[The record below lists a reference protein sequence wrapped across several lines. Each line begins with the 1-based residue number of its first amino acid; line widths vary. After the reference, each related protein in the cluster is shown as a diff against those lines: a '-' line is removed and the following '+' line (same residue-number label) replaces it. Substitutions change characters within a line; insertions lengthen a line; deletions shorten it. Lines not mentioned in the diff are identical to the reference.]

1 MQDEGVAHVMPI
13 FTEVKSETDDEKQRS
28 FDSSDLPILALRN
41 MVLFP
46 GITMPVA
53 VGRSKSLALVK
64 EAQKTNSLIGVV
76 CQIDEEIEDPTQ
88 NDLHGV
94 GVVAEIIKVLELPD
108 NTTSVILQGKACF
121 KLDRITAVKP

>member
-1 MQDEGVAHVMPI
+1 MANKNAILHLTKNIIMYFNEFYCMQDEGVAHVMPI

-76 CQIDEEIEDPTQ
+76 CQTD
-88 NDLHGV
+88 
-94 GVVAEIIKVLELPD
+94 
-108 NTTSVILQGKACF
+108 
-121 KLDRITAVKP
+121 